1 MKKTDIIKPEKGG
14 KSMALVTA
22 SSDNTFEGAIVFND
36 KIKKYV
42 YKVNKKTMYV
52 GDFTFDDMN
61 EKKEKMV
68 KGTTWKVFMSN
79 IKAEMVDFGVWKI
92 SSEEAARKDGFDKI
106 NSIKKKQIA
115 PMNKKAESQ
124 IEVLYKVFLKAETGI
139 KGKTNY
145 RFPLEIGSD
154 RIIVVKFTTDRWSI
168 LSINGTMYFY
178 DLDTK
183 IYSLFNKAKDK
194 VGTTINWPKRE
205 FEKETV
211 EKIA

>member
-1 MKKTDIIKPEKGG
+1 
-14 KSMALVTA
+14 MALITA

-52 GDFTFDDMN
+52 GDLTFDDMN

-124 IEVLYKVFLKAETGI
+124 IEVLYRIFLKAETGS
-139 KGKTNY
+139 KGKVNY

-154 RIIVVKFTTDRWSI
+154 RIIVVKFNTNRWSI

-183 IYSLFNKAKDK
+183 IYSVFNIAKDK
-194 VGTTINWPKRE
+194 IGSVINWPQRE
-205 FEKETV
+205 YEKEITD
-211 EKIA
+211 KIA

>member
-1 MKKTDIIKPEKGG
+1 
-14 KSMALVTA
+14 MALVTA

>member
-1 MKKTDIIKPEKGG
+1 
-14 KSMALVTA
+14 MALVIA
-22 SSDNTFEGAIVFND
+22 SDANTFEGAIVFKD

-52 GDFTFDDMN
+52 GDFTLEVMN
-61 EKKEKMV
+61 EKREKVV
-68 KGTTWKVFMSN
+68 KGTTWKAFMAN
-79 IKAEMVDFGVWKI
+79 IKADMVDFGLWQI
-92 SSEEAARKDGFDKI
+92 SSEDAARKDGFDKV

-115 PMNKKAESQ
+115 PMSKKAESQ
-124 IEVLYKVFLKAETGI
+124 IEVLYKVYLKAESGV

-154 RIIVVKFTTDRWSI
+154 RVIVVKFDKNRWSI
-168 LSINGTMYFY
+168 LSVNGTMYFY

-183 IYSLFNKAKDK
+183 IYSIFNKEKDK
-194 VGTTINWPKRE
+194 VGMEINWPERE
-205 FEKETV
+205 YEKDLT